1 MPCPGSGKM
10 ATCHHDKVQKEA
22 AMADTFRTAQ
32 YFKITTPDKPGEG
45 ARMLAVFRDAGLDLM
60 AFSGFPRARRGQLD
74 FVPADAA
81 AFKNAAKQAR
91 VKVEGPKTCFLA
103 EGDDRRGA
111 GAELMAKLA
120 EAKINVRGLE
130 AIRRRKRAH
139 GTMRM

>member
-1 MPCPGSGKM
+1 
-10 ATCHHDKVQKEA
+10 
-22 AMADTFRTAQ
+22 MADTIRVVE
-32 YFKITTPDKPGEG
+32 YFYVETPNTPGVGAAMLTT
-45 ARMLAVFRDAGLDLM
+45 LRDARVNLL

-111 GAELMAKLA
+111 GAELMAV
-120 EAKINVRGLE
+120 NTPFV
-130 AIRRRKRAH
+130 H
-139 GTMRM
+139 GAA

>member
-1 MPCPGSGKM
+1 MPRPGSAKM
-10 ATCHHDKVQKEA
+10 ATCQHDKVQKEA

-81 AFKNAAKQAR
+81 AFKNEGKQAR
-91 VKVEGPKTCFLA
+91 GQVQGPNQCLLDEGRA
-103 EGDDRRGA
+103 SRR
-111 GAELMAKLA
+111 
-120 EAKINVRGLE
+120 
-130 AIRRRKRAH
+130 
-139 GTMRM
+139 

>member
-1 MPCPGSGKM
+1 
-10 ATCHHDKVQKEA
+10 
-22 AMADTFRTAQ
+22 MADTFRTAQ

-45 ARMLAVFRDAGLDLM
+45 AHMLAVFRDAGLDLI

-120 EAKINVRGLE
+120 EAKINVTALQ
-130 AIRRRKRAH
+130 AICTGNGRYGAIFWVKPRDVKKAAQAL
-139 GTMRM
+139 GIG